1 MGKPPE
7 NEEKMKP
14 EYGIA
19 ALTKNRQKR
28 TLATIF
34 RQDRCRMKKWMMAAV
49 ALWISVC
56 SSPASLIGIT
66 GTFSETS
73 GSFSYGGLEFQDAWI
88 VRLYQTSSSTVNF
101 SLGIIDSFVAST
113 DIDVVPDPDGYVM
126 INASGPLTF
135 TDNSFV
141 YSVLFNTAVAPASG
155 DSYLLLDTVARNVG
169 ANDPQAWY
177 TPGHDIPYSGAVTFS
192 GQSWQPVSVPEPA
205 TMGLL
210 GAGALVLALRRKL
223 RK

>member
-1 MGKPPE
+1 
-7 NEEKMKP
+7 
-14 EYGIA
+14 
-19 ALTKNRQKR
+19 
-28 TLATIF
+28 
-34 RQDRCRMKKWMMAAV
+34 MKKWMTAV
-49 ALWISVC
+49 AALWISVC
-56 SSPASLIGIT
+56 ASPASLIGIT

-88 VRLYQTSSSTVNF
+88 IRLYQTSSSTVDF
-101 SLGIIDSFVAST
+101 SVGIMNTFVAST
-113 DIDVVPDPDGYVM
+113 DIEVYPDPDGFVM
-126 INASGPLTF
+126 INPNGPLTF

-141 YSVLFNTAVAPASG
+141 YSVLFNTAVAPSSG

-205 TMGLL
+205 TLGLL
-210 GAGALVLALRRKL
+210 GVGSLVLALRRKL